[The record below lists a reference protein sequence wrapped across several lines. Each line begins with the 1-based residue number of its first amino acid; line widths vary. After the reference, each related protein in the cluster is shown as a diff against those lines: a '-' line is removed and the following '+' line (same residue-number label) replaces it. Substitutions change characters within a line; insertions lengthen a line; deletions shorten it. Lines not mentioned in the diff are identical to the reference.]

1 MIICFILT
9 LCFLLKDAAIFRGL
23 RAIRTM
29 AHSHKERPEKVGM
42 TTKKRVFFL
51 KKEKEARAKR
61 DEQLFLTMG
70 KTRKKYQFL
79 EASGGSKTKSSL
91 SCSA

>member
-1 MIICFILT
+1 M
-9 LCFLLKDAAIFRGL
+9 LKDAAIFRGL

-42 TTKKRVFFL
+42 TTKKRVFFKK

-70 KTRKKYQFL
+70 KARKKYQFL

-91 SCSA
+91 SYSA

>member
-1 MIICFILT
+1 M
-9 LCFLLKDAAIFRGL
+9 LKDAVIFRGL

-42 TTKKRVFFL
+42 TTKKSL
-51 KKEKEARAKR
+51 KKEARAKR

-70 KTRKKYQFL
+70 KTREKISISRSVRREQNQK
-79 EASGGSKTKSSL
+79 
-91 SCSA
+91 